1 MRRSEKGKAPRRRRA
16 ELTER
21 EEAFA
26 RRLVEGRSAAEAY
39 REVYPSKRRKDETT
53 HQMASRLKRKV
64 SARVRALQEEAASAA
79 VMSARELQEGL
90 SDLFRAAR
98 ERGNI
103 PGAVAAG
110 RLLADLAGYN
120 APVRSETALTLRQGA
135 ARLSDEE
142 LARIAEGRA

>member
-1 MRRSEKGKAPRRRRA
+1 MRGANGRKAPRRRTP
-16 ELTER
+16 TER

-26 RRLVEGRSAAEAY
+26 RLLVEGRSAAEAY
-39 REVYPSKRRKDETT
+39 REVYPSKRRKDATT

-64 SARVRALQEEAASAA
+64 SARVAELRAAAESAA
-79 VMSARELQEGL
+79 VMSARELKEGL
-90 SDLFRAAR
+90 SELFRTAR

-120 APVRSETALTLRQGA
+120 APVRSETALTVGAA

-142 LARIAEGRA
+142 LARIAEGRP